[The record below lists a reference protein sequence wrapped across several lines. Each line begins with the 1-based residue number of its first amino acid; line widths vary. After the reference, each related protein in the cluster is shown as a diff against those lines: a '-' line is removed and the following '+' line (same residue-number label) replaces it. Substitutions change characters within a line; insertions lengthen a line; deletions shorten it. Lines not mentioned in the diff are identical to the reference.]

1 MKKKGYVT
9 FRGGGGGGQIR
20 FIMGDMQVAYR
31 VNQMNSQA
39 NYNTTN
45 IQLIRDYYSY
55 FKDNCC

>member
-1 MKKKGYVT
+1 MKKKGYAT
-9 FRGGGGGGQIR
+9 FLGGGGQIR
-20 FIMGDMQVAYR
+20 FIIGDMQVAYR